1 MKITEIAICFA
12 AALLVL
18 CLGAM
23 AAVVINEVELNPPES
38 GAEWVELYNAGNE
51 SVDISDWTAAIT
63 DNGWIGKLPAVPKG
77 TIIPPGGFF
86 VLNGQQSWNHEQ
98 GGFAVLYNA
107 AGEKV
112 DETARRDDTQA
123 NDFTYGRHPD
133 GHDTNTD
140 GDWGL
145 GYATKGRSNDR

>member
-1 MKITEIAICFA
+1 
-12 AALLVL
+12 
-18 CLGAM
+18 
-23 AAVVINEVELNPPES
+23 
-38 GAEWVELYNAGNE
+38 
-51 SVDISDWTAAIT
+51 
-63 DNGWIGKLPAVPKG
+63 VPKG

-112 DETARRDDTQA
+112 DETAKREDTSG

-133 GHDTNTD
+133 GHDTKTD

-145 GYATKGRSNDR
+145 GYATKGRSNGS